1 MRSLIFLA
9 ASIAISPAAETTAE
23 AQPFVIER
31 KFTATL
37 LPVDPLPLAL
47 DAESWTDFVIER
59 IAPHGA
65 EVAKGELLVKFE
77 REAIDRKRD
86 DLRRALK
93 SGALALAS
101 QELALAKLTEETAM
115 KLEASRRAARIAAEE
130 LEYFTTT
137 GRKAAEEE
145 AANGL
150 ENASQR
156 LDAAREELK
165 QLRLMYEADDL
176 TEQTE
181 EIILKRQEYAV
192 KSAEL
197 GFRLSEL
204 STRRTLEV
212 MIPRQAEELAA
223 AAKSADIELEKVRN
237 NLPRALE
244 IARLEFEAATETRN
258 RELEALAD
266 LDKDAAL
273 MEISAPNDGI
283 FYHGSLAEGR
293 WTLGEL
299 AKSLVQ
305 GGRVPTAKPFATLV
319 PVDAPLVLTAHVG
332 EAMTRG
338 LEKQLRGIATLA
350 GREELTLVA
359 TVADRATLPAADGSY
374 RVDLTTRLPED
385 PRLLPGMT
393 VECHFVLHRNESV
406 IVLPAKA
413 LQLADDGKWTVQV
426 KLADGKSAPREVVRG
441 RMDGERVEILSGL
454 EPDQVVVLPD

>member
-1 MRSLIFLA
+1 MRSLIFFA
-9 ASIAISPAAETTAE
+9 ASIAMAPAAETTAE

-37 LPVDPLPLAL
+37 LPIDPLPLAL
-47 DAESWTDFVIER
+47 ETERWTDFTIER
-59 IAPHGA
+59 IVPHGA
-65 EVAKGELLVKFE
+65 EVTKGELLVKFE
-77 REAIDRKRD
+77 REEIDHKRD

-93 SGALALAS
+93 SGELALAS
-101 QELALAKLTEETAM
+101 QRLALAKLEEETAM
-115 KLEASRRAARIAAEE
+115 KLTASRRAARIAAEE
-130 LEYFTTT
+130 LEYFTTK

-145 AANGL
+145 ASNGL
-150 ENASQR
+150 ENANER
-156 LDAAREELK
+156 LKAAREELK
-165 QLRLMYEADDL
+165 QLKLMYEADDL

-212 MIPRQAEELAA
+212 MIPRQAEELVA
-223 AAKSADIELEKVRN
+223 AAKSADIELEKAEN

-258 RELEALAD
+258 RELDVLAD
-266 LDKDAAL
+266 LDKDAAR
-273 MEISAPNDGI
+273 MEITAPNDGI
-283 FYHGSLAEGR
+283 FYHGSLGEGR

-305 GGRVPTAKPFATLV
+305 GGKVPTIKPFATVV
-319 PVDAPLVLTAHVG
+319 PVDTPLVLTAHVD
-332 EAMTRG
+332 EATTRG
-338 LEKQLRGIATLA
+338 LEKQLRGVATLA
-350 GREELTLVA
+350 GREDLPLVA
-359 TVADRATLPAADGSY
+359 TVAERATLPAADGSY
-374 RVDLTTRLPED
+374 RIDLTALLPEEH
-385 PRLLPGMT
+385 RLLPGMT

-406 IVLPAKA
+406 IVLPTKA
-413 LQLADDGKWTVQV
+413 LQLADEGKWTVQV

-441 RMDGERVEILSGL
+441 RVDGQRVEILSGL
-454 EPDQVVVLPD
+454 ESDQVVILPD